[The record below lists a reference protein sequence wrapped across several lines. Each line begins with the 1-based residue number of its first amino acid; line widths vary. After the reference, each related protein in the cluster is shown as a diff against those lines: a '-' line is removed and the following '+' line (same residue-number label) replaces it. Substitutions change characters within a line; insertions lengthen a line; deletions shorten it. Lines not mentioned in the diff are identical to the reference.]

1 MRRRRSAA
9 RAPEDRSPRPDGEEA
24 HAPSVEVSFKHA
36 LSFGPGKLRL
46 LEEIERTG
54 SISASAR
61 RMGMSYRRAWDLASG
76 MNAAFREPLV
86 VTQSDGRRLGGAVLT
101 DHGRQVMDLF
111 KRLRAAALGSIS
123 EEFSAFREFLA
134 DGGGPPGA
142 DG

>member
-9 RAPEDRSPRPDGEEA
+9 RAPVDRPPHSGGEEA
-24 HAPSVEVSFKHA
+24 HAPSVDVSFKHVLA
-36 LSFGPGKLRL
+36 FGPGKLRL

-54 SISASAR
+54 SISASSR
-61 RMGMSYRRAWDLASG
+61 RMGMSYKRAWDLANG

-101 DHGRQVMDLF
+101 DHGRHVMDLF
-111 KRLRAAALGSIS
+111 RRLRASALGSIS
-123 EEFSAFREFLA
+123 EEFSAFRTLLA
-134 DGGGPPGA
+134 DDGGPPGS